1 MTTDDSTHDAT
12 QAPGSRLHGIRILRG
27 GKPLFDLCALST
39 EAQCTPRDGTSP
51 VARAIARSVSGASVD
66 VQILDPDTS
75 HHEEKLDLL
84 EARPSRSA
92 LFDGVLRV
100 REGSTWLLR
109 TFGTSWDI
117 SVAEIGQY
125 GGLSRVPGRSDLRIW
140 TLDDAVGQ
148 ATLVHGSSRLPIL
161 VLSSKLPVKEGDD
174 PIAAVDLLIAEV
186 WKRHLALVRRL
197 DRPTSTNLGAGRGPA
212 RSPIQTLMLLD
223 YLLYAGGL
231 AEAWDALAHE
241 PRPALRITWPIRETA
256 RARHPVLGGVR
267 GPATIPGGIA
277 ADGEPRRVRD
287 RTPAHTAD
295 TPPNRLAVRLAAKIE
310 DLAGRIAQQLDP
322 TRSGAR
328 AWKRRALAIRRAAT
342 AFRCQPAFQDVA
354 PSGAVDLASAALR
367 LDPLYRPMLRA
378 WSLLEEGVVLPPSFE
393 PLFRDPLKESY
404 DLYEY
409 WCWFALCDAVRK
421 HTTTTRLTF
430 GPRSDGGAL
439 AAAELP
445 WGLQLSG
452 VLSDGRQIEVHY
464 NKAATQSSPYRSYSV
479 AFRPDLALCIR
490 GGAEEDVV
498 ILDAKYRV
506 DVLETFEP
514 TSNEQ
519 VAAQKRAERRGYA
532 KPDDLK
538 VMHAYRD
545 ALRHGASRS
554 VPRWVLAMFPGTE
567 LRIHRV
573 DGASGASHDVDSFTT
588 PSGGVGVLP
597 AAPESTEVLERAVA
611 ILLGQP
617 S

>member
-12 QAPGSRLHGIRILRG
+12 LVPGSRLHGIRVLRG
-27 GKPLFDLCALST
+27 GKPLFDICTPST
-39 EAQCTPRDGTSP
+39 EAQCTPRDGAST

-66 VQILDPDTS
+66 VQILDPDGGD
-75 HHEEKLDLL
+75 HEEKIDLL
-84 EARPSRSA
+84 EARPNRSA

-117 SVAEIGQY
+117 SVAEVGQH

-140 TLDDAVGQ
+140 MLDDAVGQ
-148 ATLVHGSSRLPIL
+148 ATLVHGSLRLPIL

-174 PIAAVDLLIAEV
+174 PIAAVDLLVAEV

-223 YLLYAGGL
+223 YLLRAEGL

-241 PRPALRITWPIRETA
+241 PRPALQITWPIRETT
-256 RARHPVLGGVR
+256 RARHPVLAGVR
-267 GPATIPGGIA
+267 GPATIPGGIG

-295 TPPNRLAVRLAAKIE
+295 TPPNRLAVRLAAKVE

-322 TRSGAR
+322 TWSGAR
-328 AWKRRALAIRRAAT
+328 AWKRRALAIRQAAT
-342 AFRCQPAFQDVA
+342 AFRCQPVFQDVA
-354 PSGAVDLASAALR
+354 PSGAVDLASTALR

-378 WSLLEEGVVLPPSFE
+378 WSLLEEGVVLPPSLE

-421 HTTTTRLTF
+421 HATSTHLMFVPRLDT
-430 GPRSDGGAL
+430 GGL

-445 WGLQLSG
+445 WGLRLVA
-452 VLSDGRQIEVHY
+452 VLPDGRNVEVHY

-479 AFRPDLALCIR
+479 AFRPDLAICIR

-514 TSNEQ
+514 TST
-519 VAAQKRAERRGYA
+519 KRPRSLQHVHRRLPPQCVFRADVTAGSER
-532 KPDDLK
+532 
-538 VMHAYRD
+538 
-545 ALRHGASRS
+545 
-554 VPRWVLAMFPGTE
+554 T
-567 LRIHRV
+567 
-573 DGASGASHDVDSFTT
+573 
-588 PSGGVGVLP
+588 
-597 AAPESTEVLERAVA
+597 
-611 ILLGQP
+611 
-617 S
+617 